1 MFLSHVLLES
11 PTSAAAAAAAAGAAA
26 AVALPPYLV
35 DETIFDRVRK
45 R

>member
-1 MFLSHVLLES
+1 MFLSHVLHES
-11 PTSAAAAAAAAGAAA
+11 PTSAAAAAAAGATA